1 MVFKLKNNERVLSE
15 SHSMSQSRMVLVKYI
30 EAIRLKQHFDQFFYN
45 LIISENMHVN
55 WTKVRYHG

>member
-30 EAIRLKQHFDQFFYN
+30 EAIGLKQHFDHFFYN
-45 LIISENMHVN
+45 LIISENMYVN
-55 WTKVRYHG
+55 RTKVRYHG